1 MSTPYDESDV
11 RQAAPDA
18 ARIREL
24 NDALRTC
31 GDAILR
37 LVINGQLVIT
47 RGLAARGDDFFKR
60 AVAAVRA
67 FEDFNTDN
75 DPHGEHDM
83 AFLEV
88 DGVEIFFKVDYYDAE
103 LEKHSPDPSDAGVTR
118 RVLTVG
124 LAEDY

>member
-11 RQAAPDA
+11 HENVLDV

-31 GDAILR
+31 ADPILR

-47 RGLAARGDDFFKR
+47 RGVAARGDDFFKR

-67 FEDFNTDN
+67 FDNFTPDN
-75 DPHGEHDM
+75 DPHGEHDF
-83 AFLEV
+83 AFLHV
-88 DGVEIFFKVDYYDAE
+88 DGVKIFFKVDYYDAE
-103 LEKHSPDPSDAGVTR
+103 LEWHSPDASDPGVTR
-118 RVLTVG
+118 RVLTIA
-124 LAEDY
+124 LAEEY

>member
-1 MSTPYDESDV
+1 MTES
-11 RQAAPDA
+11 QAPQA

-31 GDAILR
+31 ADPSLR

-47 RGLAARGDDFFKR
+47 RGIHDRGDAFFKN

-67 FEDFNTDN
+67 FNDFTPDN

-83 AFLEV
+83 AFLDV
-88 DGVEIFFKVDYYDAE
+88 DGERIFFKVDYYDRD
-103 LEKHSPDPSDAGVTR
+103 LRYHSPDPADAGVTR
-118 RVLTVG
+118 RVLTIG
-124 LAEDY
+124 LASDY